1 MHPSVRKATALSSL
15 PPLMTHYRQR
25 CQLLGSTKAQA
36 LLREFCSKH
45 QFDNRVPVS
54 EEKLVLWLQDIV
66 LQLHISTKSTRKRR
80 DTPPVRPR
88 TRAAAILLTA
98 NDMHNRGFVED
109 LEKGGIGEGMYIA
122 RWFSARRPLN
132 GKAARCCGSRSVQF
146 PGPRLPDAGRM
157 AGYGMPII
165 VEGE

>member
-1 MHPSVRKATALSSL
+1 MEEGQDRVSMCKHEPLDFRDPLRQPDRSAVSNSL
-15 PPLMTHYRQR
+15 TILIPLR
-25 CQLLGSTKAQA
+25 CWDACLNL
-36 LLREFCSKH
+36 
-45 QFDNRVPVS
+45 N
-54 EEKLVLWLQDIV
+54 
-66 LQLHISTKSTRKRR
+66 
-80 DTPPVRPR
+80 

-132 GKAARCCGSRSVQF
+132 GKAARCCGSRSVDMFYQF